1 MSKDEEL
8 EKLRQKKLEEMQ
20 KQAAQQQDYENQMAS
35 QQNQQQAQYEA
46 QKQALLLRILSSD
59 ARARLTNIKMARPEF
74 AEQIEMSLIQAV
86 QQGGLRGKLP
96 LSDDQFKNILIQL
109 QGQTKKRDSKIR
121 ILIKG

>member
-1 MSKDEEL
+1 
-8 EKLRQKKLEEMQ
+8 MQ
-20 KQAAQQQDYENQMAS
+20 KRATQQQDYENQMAS

-46 QKQALLLRILSSD
+46 QKQAFLLRILSSD
-59 ARARLTNIKMARPEF
+59 VGARLTNIKMARPEF

-109 QGQTKKRDSKIR
+109 QGQNQKTRQ
-121 ILIKG
+121 

>member
-20 KQAAQQQDYENQMAS
+20 RQAAQQQDYENQMAS
-35 QQNQQQAQYEA
+35 QQNQQQAQYDA
-46 QKQALLLRILSSD
+46 QKQALLQRILSSE

-96 LSDDQFKNILIQL
+96 LSDEQFKNILIQL
-109 QGQTKKRDSKIR
+109 QGQNKKRDSKIR
-121 ILIKG
+121 IL